1 MDFTFTHIACRPK
14 MTRIMFNTHAAA
26 WSECMDKC
34 LKYNRSM
41 APSFTTKEE
50 MDELI
55 SWALNTTTDPIS
67 LVQYPDAVGRG
78 FLWVPYRSV
87 YCKYQL

>member
-14 MTRIMFNTHAAA
+14 MSRIMFNTHAAD

-87 YCKYQL
+87 CCKYQL